1 MYNFQNSEIAT
12 GATLISVFFC
22 TNSQMYLHFYIPI
35 IKLNNPFEIAS
46 AVHPRCKLFF
56 PLTLLQHSLWSVVVV
71 IVQYLSL
78 YTNEK
83 FSSELFATR
92 PRVANNGGD
101 HPDRKKKMKRAKL
114 ETTGANNFWGSILV
128 FIKVQLFWGSHK
140 NLKAPSWFDLYLV
153 GDYSNFLWPSQKR

>member
-1 MYNFQNSEIAT
+1 MY
-12 GATLISVFFC
+12 VHFC
-22 TNSQMYLHFYIPI
+22 ILI
-35 IKLNNPFEIAS
+35 IKLNNPFEIAG
-46 AVHPRCKLFF
+46 AVHPQCKLFF

-71 IVQYLSL
+71 IAQYLSL

-114 ETTGANNFWGSILV
+114 NTMGKDNF
-128 FIKVQLFWGSHK
+128 
-140 NLKAPSWFDLYLV
+140 
-153 GDYSNFLWPSQKR
+153 

>member
-1 MYNFQNSEIAT
+1 MYNFQNSTIVT
-12 GATLISVFFC
+12 GATIISFFFC
-22 TNSQMYLHFYIPI
+22 TNSQINVHFCIPI
-35 IKLNNPFEIAS
+35 FKLNNPFEIAS
-46 AVHPRCKLFF
+46 AVHPRCKLFS

-114 ETTGANNFWGSILV
+114 DTTGANNFWEGILV
-128 FIKVQLFWGSHK
+128 FH
-140 NLKAPSWFDLYLV
+140 YLV
-153 GDYSNFLWPSQKR
+153 KIRFSGTATKVIKIFQLIVYRFT

>member
-1 MYNFQNSEIAT
+1 MQFCEIRQEGKSRSIKSADVQFSKEQNPNRNYNNM
-12 GATLISVFFC
+12 VFFC
-22 TNSQMYLHFYIPI
+22 TNSQMNLGTCIPI
-35 IKLNNPFEIAS
+35 IKLNDPFEIAS

-114 ETTGANNFWGSILV
+114 DTTGKINF
-128 FIKVQLFWGSHK
+128 
-140 NLKAPSWFDLYLV
+140 
-153 GDYSNFLWPSQKR
+153 

>member
-1 MYNFQNSEIAT
+1 MANSGCNFVKRGKKVAKSRSIKSADVQFSKKQNKPIIIR
-12 GATLISVFFC
+12 L
-22 TNSQMYLHFYIPI
+22 YLYKFINLGKTI
-35 IKLNNPFEIAS
+35 IKLDNPFEIAS

-101 HPDRKKKMKRAKL
+101 HPDRKKKMKRAKQ
-114 ETTGANNFWGSILV
+114 A
-128 FIKVQLFWGSHK
+128 
-140 NLKAPSWFDLYLV
+140 
-153 GDYSNFLWPSQKR
+153 

>member
-1 MYNFQNSEIAT
+1 MYIFQNRNIAT
-12 GATLISVFFC
+12 GATMIRVFFC
-22 TNSQMYLHFYIPI
+22 TNSQMNVHFCTPI
-35 IKLNNPFEIAS
+35 IKLSNPFEIAS

-114 ETTGANNFWGSILV
+114 DTMGINNFWWSILV
-128 FIKVQLFWGSHK
+128 FITWLRSCFLRRPQRLIKIFQSTIGLLS
-140 NLKAPSWFDLYLV
+140 DLVEVEDLI
-153 GDYSNFLWPSQKR
+153 

>member
-1 MYNFQNSEIAT
+1 MY
-12 GATLISVFFC
+12 VHFC
-22 TNSQMYLHFYIPI
+22 IPI

-114 ETTGANNFWGSILV
+114 DTMGANNF
-128 FIKVQLFWGSHK
+128 
-140 NLKAPSWFDLYLV
+140 
-153 GDYSNFLWPSQKR
+153 

>member
-1 MYNFQNSEIAT
+1 MQFCEIRQEGKSRSIKSADVQFSKEQNRNRSYNNKCF
-12 GATLISVFFC
+12 FFC

-35 IKLNNPFEIAS
+35 IKLNNPFEIAG

-114 ETTGANNFWGSILV
+114 DTTGKINF
-128 FIKVQLFWGSHK
+128 
-140 NLKAPSWFDLYLV
+140 
-153 GDYSNFLWPSQKR
+153 

>member
-1 MYNFQNSEIAT
+1 MQA
-12 GATLISVFFC
+12 
-22 TNSQMYLHFYIPI
+22 
-35 IKLNNPFEIAS
+35 
-46 AVHPRCKLFF
+46 FF

-114 ETTGANNFWGSILV
+114 DTMGKNNF
-128 FIKVQLFWGSHK
+128 
-140 NLKAPSWFDLYLV
+140 
-153 GDYSNFLWPSQKR
+153 